1 MFSYPCLSA
10 FIGGR
15 FFSHVLRERPCR
27 GITHYTGVMRNRI
40 LLALVA
46 ALGACCLLAGSPQTT
61 TTKPPARKKTSKK
74 KTTRPAAP
82 PVGPAVRAAAQR
94 KIEEYLADSARRAS
108 QQPGALVPFF
118 KQLVRPGP
126 PADKTPVHII

>member
-27 GITHYTGVMRNRI
+27 CITHYTGVMRNRI
-40 LLALVA
+40 LLALGA
-46 ALGACCLLAGSPQTT
+46 ALVGCCLLAGSPQTT
-61 TTKPPARKKTSKK
+61 TKKPLATKKKAKK

-82 PVGPAVRAAAQR
+82 PANPATRAAAQR
-94 KIEEYLADSARRAS
+94 KIEKYLAAWAQKPS
-108 QQPGALVPFF
+108 QHPGALVPFF
-118 KQLVRPGP
+118 EQRVRLGP
-126 PADKTPVHII
+126 AAD

>member
-10 FIGGR
+10 LIGGR

-46 ALGACCLLAGSPQTT
+46 ALVGCCLLAGSPQTT

-82 PVGPAVRAAAQR
+82 PANPALRAAAQR
-94 KIEEYLADSARRAS
+94 KIEEYLADSAQKAF
-108 QQPGALVPFF
+108 QQPGALDRKSV
-118 KQLVRPGP
+118 V
-126 PADKTPVHII
+126 

>member
-46 ALGACCLLAGSPQTT
+46 ALVGCCLLAGSPQTT
-61 TTKPPARKKTSKK
+61 TTKLPATKKKPAKK
-74 KTTRPAAP
+74 KTKRPSAPPANPAA
-82 PVGPAVRAAAQR
+82 RAAAQR
-94 KIEEYLADSARRAS
+94 KIEEYLADSAQKAF
-108 QQPGALVPFF
+108 QQPGALVDR
-118 KQLVRPGP
+118 KSTRLNSSHLGISY
-126 PADKTPVHII
+126 A